1 MTRRVL
7 YVDDVVLKMPKA
19 SFALEEL
26 SAFSEVAEVLVPVTA
41 AQTTPT
47 GFHQELGQADSV
59 YVADAE
65 TARLFCAQ
73 WKAVREQICWSDY
86 F

>member
-19 SFALEEL
+19 SFAQEEL
-26 SAFSEVAEVLVPVTA
+26 SAISEVAEVPVPVTT

-47 GFHQELGQADSV
+47 GFRQELGQADSV
-59 YVADAE
+59 YVAGSKA
-65 TARLFCAQ
+65 ARSLRAQ
-73 WKAVREQICWSDY
+73 WKAVRGQICWSEY